1 MDLLIATWT
10 LRVSIIAALA
20 VGVASYSAGAP
31 VVACVDRAMAA
42 AVVFT
47 LAGRLLMGW
56 LDPPERKMLRMRKR
70 REAHRSKNAPSTAGA
85 NTNARAAA
93 RATKDTSTVSRT
105 A

>member
-10 LRVSIIAALA
+10 LRISIIAALA

-31 VVACVDRAMAA
+31 VVAGVDRAMAA
-42 AVVFT
+42 AVIFT

-56 LDPPERKMLRMRKR
+56 LEPPERKMLRMRKR
-70 REAHRSKNAPSTAGA
+70 REAHRSKNARSTADA
-85 NTNARAAA
+85 NANARAAA